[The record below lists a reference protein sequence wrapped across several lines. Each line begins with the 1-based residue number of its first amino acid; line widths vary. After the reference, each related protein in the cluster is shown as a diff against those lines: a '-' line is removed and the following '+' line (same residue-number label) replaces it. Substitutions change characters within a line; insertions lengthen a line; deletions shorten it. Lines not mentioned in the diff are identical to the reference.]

1 MAAIVGKAEKTW
13 IGYHRNDSSFDLHR
27 RRMGEVERNRCLCT
41 EEVGGNYRRQWEDD
55 EGEWEAK
62 TLHVWVV
69 VGEGRDML
77 TWQR

>member
-1 MAAIVGKAEKTW
+1 
-13 IGYHRNDSSFDLHR
+13 
-27 RRMGEVERNRCLCT
+27 MGEVERNRCLCT